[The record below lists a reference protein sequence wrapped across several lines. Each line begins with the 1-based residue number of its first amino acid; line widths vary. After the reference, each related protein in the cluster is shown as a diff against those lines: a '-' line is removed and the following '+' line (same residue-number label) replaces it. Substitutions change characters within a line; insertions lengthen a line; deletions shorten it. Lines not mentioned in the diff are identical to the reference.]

1 MKRFPIRRLRTVV
14 ALAVFL
20 SIVAG
25 LILGNGWGTLSS
37 MGYQAVAYLC
47 PLGALETLVAEHTII
62 PRALVA
68 LVVALAVA
76 ALVGRAFCAW
86 VCPVPLL
93 QRFFRPKKD
102 GKDAAESTSAPDAA
116 EPTSAPDAAPSVHV
130 PNAACSAGCSTCAT
144 CRLEPVGGK
153 RDGLKLDSR
162 HGVLAGA
169 LLGTAVFGFP
179 VFCLVCPI
187 GLSIALVV
195 ALYQAIFNQSPTISL
210 LVFAA
215 ILLVEVVFFRKWCHR
230 ICPMGAL
237 LSLVGAKAPLAK
249 PHVDE
254 GACLRARGIDC
265 RNCVR
270 ECPEHL
276 DPHSSDLAECTRC
289 GICAEHCPA
298 HAITMGKPRPSS
310 KLHAKPA
317 PHLEPSPHP
326 EPAPHSA
333 SASRS
338 EDASHSASAS
348 HSTDAMDER

>member
-1 MKRFPIRRLRTVV
+1 MKRFPIRRVRTVV

-86 VCPVPLL
+86 VCPVPPL
-93 QRFFRPKKD
+93 QRFFHPKKE
-102 GKDAAESTSAPDAA
+102 GKEAAAASALAPDDAASAL
-116 EPTSAPDAAPSVHV
+116 APH
-130 PNAACSAGCSTCAT
+130 AACNAGCSTCAT
-144 CRLEPVGGK
+144 CKLEPVGGK
-153 RDGLKLDSR
+153 RDGFKLDSR

-237 LSLVGAKAPLAK
+237 FSLVGAKAPLAK

-265 RNCVR
+265 RNCVG

-276 DPHSSDLAECTRC
+276 DPHGSDLAECTRC
-289 GICAEHCPA
+289 GICVEHCPA
-298 HAITMGKPRPSS
+298 HAITMGKPRLSS
-310 KLHAKPA
+310 RPHAKTAAHPEA
-317 PHLEPSPHP
+317 SPHP
-326 EPAPHSA
+326 EAAPH
-333 SASRS
+333 S
-338 EDASHSASAS
+338 EDASHSVFASR
-348 HSTDAMDER
+348 STDAMDER